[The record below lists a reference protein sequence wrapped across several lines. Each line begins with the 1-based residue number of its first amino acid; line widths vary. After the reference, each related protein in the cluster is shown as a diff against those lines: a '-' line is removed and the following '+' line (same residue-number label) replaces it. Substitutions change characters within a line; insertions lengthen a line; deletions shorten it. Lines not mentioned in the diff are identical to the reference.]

1 MAWRGVRHFYRGELV
16 EWLSESDATQQ
27 QLPGEK
33 RGENEVTSA
42 ERTKNRRITESN
54 VVVTLP
60 FTNITRLV
68 LVHGTSSAA
77 TDAVHILVTFR
88 GVLSKVDT

>member
-1 MAWRGVRHFYRGELV
+1 MRHFYRGKLV
-16 EWLSESDATQQ
+16 EWFSESDATQQ
-27 QLPGEK
+27 QLPGGK
-33 RGENEVTSA
+33 KGVENEVTSA

-54 VVVTLP
+54 VGVTLP

-68 LVHGTSSAA
+68 LVHGTSSAS
-77 TDAVHILVTFR
+77 TDAVHILVTLR

>member
-1 MAWRGVRHFYRGELV
+1 MRHFYRGELV

-33 RGENEVTSA
+33 KGVENEVTST

-54 VVVTLP
+54 VGVTLP

-68 LVHGTSSAA
+68 LVHGTSSAS